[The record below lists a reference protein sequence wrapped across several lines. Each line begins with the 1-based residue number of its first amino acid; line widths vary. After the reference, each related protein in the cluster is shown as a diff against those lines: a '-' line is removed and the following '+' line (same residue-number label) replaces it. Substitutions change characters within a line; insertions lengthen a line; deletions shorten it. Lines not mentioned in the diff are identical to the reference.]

1 MHIGASF
8 TAVCLS
14 NRHAD
19 CVVRRYDTG
28 MTSGVSGEQSS
39 TLGCTLVLVDELGQ
53 IASLLRP
60 SISLSLHENNVAD
73 PCCKAFQEL

>member
-1 MHIGASF
+1 MHSGASF

-14 NRHAD
+14 SRRAD
-19 CVVRRYDTG
+19 CGLQRHDTG
-28 MTSGVSGEQSS
+28 MTSGVSGERNS
-39 TLGCTLVLVDELGQ
+39 TLGCNLVMVNELGQ

-73 PCCKAFQEL
+73 PCCKALQEL